1 MNLIDR
7 AINAISPEKALK
19 REVARKK
26 LSLVNSGYGNY
37 GANAT
42 KKAVI
47 GWTHGGG
54 SHREDIEEHIS
65 TLRQR
70 SRDLY
75 CGGSTLATGAV
86 KRLRT
91 NAVGTGLHLKSTI
104 NEEILGISSE
114 EARKLEETIE
124 REFAHWANSTNC
136 DIERIDNF
144 YQLQQLALLNA
155 LLSGDSF
162 ALMTTTKRTGSI
174 YDLRIEL
181 VEADRVSTPDNETIN
196 PLFCEGVEKNANG
209 EVVAYHISKFH
220 PLSFQDREPRE
231 WVRVKAF
238 GEKTGRRNVIH
249 VMNRE
254 RIGQV
259 RGVPFLSPVIETIK
273 QLGRYT
279 EAEVLAAV
287 INGLFTVFIEKE
299 SASDDVPFG
308 EAVPEDMQVDSEDE
322 GSIELAPGAVIDL
335 GEGEKANMVNPG
347 RPNPNFDPFVMAVI
361 KQIGAALEIPYELL
375 IMAFSNNYSASRAAI
390 LEFFKVIKMYRAW
403 FVTDFCQPIYE
414 EWLCE
419 AVAKGRI
426 NAPGFFNDPIIKDA
440 YCSAEWNGPSA
451 GQLDPKKE
459 VEAAELRV
467 QGGFSTRE
475 RETTELTGTDFY
487 KNIKQRK
494 REEELLKEVTGSA
507 KKEMDTAN
515 IGGKE
520 SDSDNDPNNDP
531 DNPDNPDNDRE
542 EEETEE

>member
-75 CGGSTLATGAV
+75 CGGSTLATGAI

-467 QGGFSTRE
+467 QGGFSTRA

-531 DNPDNPDNDRE
+531 DNPDNDRE

>member
-426 NAPGFFNDPIIKDA
+426 NARGFFNDPIIKDA

>member
-47 GWTHGGG
+47 GWKHGGG

-104 NEEILGISSE
+104 NEEILGITSE

-347 RPNPNFDPFVMAVI
+347 RPNPNFDPFVMAVT

-494 REEELLKEVTGSA
+494 REEELLKEVNGSA
-507 KKEMDTAN
+507 KKKMDTAN

-531 DNPDNPDNDRE
+531 DNPDNDE
-542 EEETEE
+542 SEEETEE